1 MAKAAQRTVENL
13 CNIAN
18 PRRESARAFDQRRF
32 VILRRRRIYRT
43 GRKNYLMIPPHA
55 LRKRH
60 WYIGGAANLF
70 RERLRWKKANCVKR

>member
-1 MAKAAQRTVENL
+1 
-13 CNIAN
+13 
-18 PRRESARAFDQRRF
+18 
-32 VILRRRRIYRT
+32 
-43 GRKNYLMIPPHA
+43 MIPPHA